1 MKILILGG
9 TGAMGISLVQ
19 ILRQNKH
26 NEIFV
31 TSRKKYDDIENVHY
45 LQGNAQDDNWLMSI
59 LKINHWD
66 IIVDFMTYST
76 KEFKDRYSHM
86 LNSTGQYIFF
96 SSSRVYADAHGE
108 KITEKT
114 IRLLE
119 STTDHVYLKTDEY
132 ALAKARE
139 ENLLLS
145 AKNKNWTIIRP
156 YITYNTTRL
165 QLGTMEKEAWLYRAL
180 HGRTVVFSEDIANTL
195 TTMTYGYDVAQ
206 GIVSIMGENN
216 ALGRIFHIMQSD
228 SMTWREVA
236 VIYQKVFKEV
246 TNKNLKIK
254 YLSDTK
260 EFSEV
265 FSNYWQVYFDRL
277 YPRVFDNSKILQF
290 MGESYTWISMEE
302 GITSCLS
309 KFILEK
315 HAFRDINWI
324 AEGWMDKKTGE
335 RTPFIEIPTI
345 KQRVAYILVRYLP
358 YNIAILIINFCR
370 KFKKTVEVLFS

>member
-1 MKILILGG
+1 MYILILGG
-9 TGAMGISLVQ
+9 TGAMGMSLVQ

-31 TSRKKYDDIENVHY
+31 TSRRKYNDIENVHY
-45 LQGNAQDDNWLMSI
+45 LQGNAQDDNWLLSI
-59 LKINHWD
+59 LKMNNWD

-76 KEFKDRYSHM
+76 KKFKYRYSYM
-86 LNSTGQYIFF
+86 LSSTSQYIFF

-114 IRLLE
+114 MRLLE
-119 STTDHVYLKTDEY
+119 SSSDQVYLQTDEY

-139 ENLLLS
+139 ENLLLN

-156 YITYNTTRL
+156 YITYNTARL

-180 HGRTVVFSEDIANTL
+180 RGRTVVFSEEIANTL

-206 GIVSIMGENN
+206 GIVSIMGKKDAFGN
-216 ALGRIFHIMQSD
+216 IFHIMQSN
-228 SMTWREVA
+228 SITWREVA
-236 VIYQKVFKEV
+236 VIYQKVFKKV
-246 TNKNLKIK
+246 TNKDLKIK
-254 YLSDTK
+254 YISDTK
-260 EFSEV
+260 EFSGV
-265 FSNYWQVYFDRL
+265 FSNYWQVHYDRL

-290 MGESYTWISMEE
+290 MGRRYNWISIEE
-302 GITSCLS
+302 GIKNCLS

-315 HAFRDINWI
+315 QVFCDINWI

-335 RTPFIEIPTI
+335 MTPFAEIPTI
-345 KQRVAYILVRYLP
+345 KQRIAYTIMRYLP
-358 YNIAILIINFCR
+358 YNVAIWIINLWR
-370 KFKKTVEVLFS
+370 KLRR